1 MAEVEVIKG
10 KRVHI
15 KDLPYVF
22 NIEKIAEH

>member
-1 MAEVEVIKG
+1 MDEVEVMKG

-15 KDLPYVF
+15 KDLLYVF